1 MIYIIVELYY
11 FSIVVLNIYNIFIV
25 SGMRLDFWFVFNVS

>member
-11 FSIVVLNIYNIFIV
+11 FSIVVSNIYNILIV